1 LRSPALLAAVS
12 WVLAIG
18 LIVSVSLMATA
29 STLLANLLERLP
41 WMAWLE
47 LLLVVFVAFDMI
59 WRGIYEIE
67 PHLMVSAGGG
77 P

>member
-1 LRSPALLAAVS
+1 MTTCLRSPALLAAVS

-67 PHLMVSAGGG
+67 PHLMM
-77 P
+77 